1 MASNVI
7 PELDIT
13 WFKDDKRLKDLK
25 KSGDLAKWKA
35 GVDALDNSF
44 KNLNVIVSTDEFSK
58 KTDWTPDTKLVV
70 LGKFYSEF
78 STEKQKFM
86 DLVTS
91 ITSMLKTKALEEL
104 LAHQKRI
111 LFGLDKAVE
120 LWTTNNAALKW
131 IVKKSELLITKA
143 SIVEYGKL
151 EDKQRDILQSQAEL
165 KREINALIGQK
176 DRVSKIRQLLQRFT
190 HRLEEHRKLQQQK
203 RQLIKPLLLTL
214 QIEEADE
221 RAQEKDLLGWLSY
234 LNEREEQNARDKQSQ
249 MVHQNFDLPVASR
262 EGEERVQNVETT
274 MILSDNENEDAER
287 VAGQGNAGAIGG
299 TPAAD
304 VPTEEPNPNVGAAE
318 VSVVSPQ
325 KAFPITEE
333 PKDIMGSAR
342 KQLGSIPSSRSSRRR
357 VELEA
362 QIFEEQTEAEIRKKQ
377 QEIELK
383 RKQREMELAIAKEE
397 LELEEMTRK
406 KQLHLKMKKLE
417 IMERASS
424 GSSICSMDQ
433 SETEKAATTKDW
445 LESSRNLFNHSN
457 EDQRQPNLYVKSEE
471 QGTSYD
477 FNDDQEYVSKDPSLP
492 GKQTDVK
499 RKTIKFNPEKMFVPQ
514 TISTPAASNSP
525 LKQWQ
530 RNQPLATTSFGALP
544 AVMSPMKLPKLVLD
558 KFAGDPLEWP
568 EWSGQFLATVDQAGV
583 PDSVKMNYL
592 KTLVTGRAKSS
603 IDGMGYSGGMYQ
615 VAWQTLEQDF
625 GRPELVVNA
634 QLKRIH
640 SYGFIKSHDS
650 VDIIKYSQVVSGCVN
665 VLTQY
670 GYESDIASESVL
682 NSAVRKLPIE
692 LKNKWLSHLQR
703 FDPTYKS
710 LRVFSAWLKNIAQV
724 QENIRLQ
731 FGNAGDKTKST
742 TNKDKPKTTS
752 FAAST
757 DSSTKGKPS
766 CPLKDGEHKLWQC
779 ELFKNMKLAERYETV
794 KKYNLCFS
802 CLSSGHRIGQCKS
815 NRLCGKNGCGKHHNR
830 LLHSEEKPDSSKME
844 SKGADGEQPNPVAIA
859 NSCSGSL
866 QIVALRLSHGN
877 KSCDTLAICDTGS
890 TLSFVDATLKK
901 ELQAQGTGLT
911 LNIAGINGT
920 KQMQSEKVKLEITTP
935 TARETVLFHVHPSM
949 FLGNK
954 SYDYHSIK
962 QKYKHLDVLPNAVF
976 DLSKVKVVLG
986 QDNYHLLYPV
996 EYKKGHKNEPWAV
1009 RNKLGW
1015 TLSGPLPKHEVANV
1029 ASATSHLASE
1039 DSELSVQL
1047 KSWFSMES
1055 YATRVNVSGRS
1066 KDDKRA
1072 LAQLE
1077 QTTKLVDGRYEVGL
1091 PWAEDNPRIENNYFS
1106 AHSQFCS
1113 LERRLEK
1120 DLSLKA
1126 RYRDTIKVD
1135 LENEYV
1141 RKLDE
1146 EELGETKDET
1156 QWYVP
1161 HHPVI
1166 NPHKPEKV
1174 RRVCNAAAK
1183 FRGTSLNDMLLT
1195 GPDLLQNLVGIIF
1208 RFREH
1213 PIALTADIEAMFLQV
1228 KVPPQDCKVLRFLWR
1243 NNPSDPISVY
1253 EYTRHIFGA
1262 KSSPT
1267 CANFALQ
1274 RNAKDNEKDHPM
1286 AAKIIQRNFYMDD
1299 FAKSVETEE
1308 EARFVYQDVRETL
1321 RLGGFNLLKWICNSE
1336 AVCNSIPEK
1345 DRSDAVNKTFEA
1357 EPHTS
1362 SLLGL
1367 QWKVEA
1373 DELEVCR
1380 GADKEV
1386 PVKITQR
1393 AVLSFVA
1400 SVFDP
1405 LGLFAPFTMRMRMLL
1420 KTIWAKT
1427 GQQWDQEIDIDDQ
1440 TVFLTWANE
1449 LNQLPSSPL
1458 RRRYFMSQFD
1468 KVDLH
1473 IFSDASLESMCIVA
1487 YIRALTPSGTE
1498 VSFVTGKCRIA
1509 PMKQQTI
1516 PKLEL
1521 QAALYSVR
1529 LRQLIEKEHD
1539 IKMDS
1544 VTHWTDSM
1552 TVLRW
1557 LHAAHKKQQV
1567 FVANRVG
1574 EILDQSTVDEWRHV
1588 KGSMN
1593 PADIGTRGVTL
1604 EQLRESEWLNGPA
1617 WLQDEPEN
1625 WPEQQLVEHE
1635 DEQTWTIASRE
1646 SILDWTRFS
1655 QFKRLLNM
1663 LVYCRRIKNKRR
1675 GPLMPDEL
1683 NSAELTILQLS
1694 QRESYPELYE
1704 KLIKSSGKPA
1714 KNDLAKL
1721 CPFLDK
1727 QGTIRLKGRLNK
1739 SMLPDE
1745 TKHPILLSAKHP
1757 AIILFLRQAHVDNHH
1772 EGTEHV
1778 RNILQQQYWI
1788 TGLRN
1793 ALRRI
1798 KYSCVQCRK
1807 AASQPFQPHMA
1818 DLPKERVQQNVY
1830 PFSNTGVD
1838 YFGPFEVTFFRK
1850 TVKYWCCLFT
1860 CLVTRAVH
1868 IEVVNGLDTD
1878 ACMMAITRFMARRG
1892 KPLKIISDNG
1902 TNFVGAAREFK
1913 ECFGQWNQDALS
1925 EILAK
1930 QRVVWQFN
1938 PPGAPHFG
1946 GIWERLVRSCKKS
1959 MIAILGSRR
1968 LTLPVLT
1975 TTMCLVEQT
1984 LNSRPLT
1991 PVSDDP
1997 EDLEALTPNHFLLG
2011 RPAIS
2016 EPLFPDAS
2024 RYVNCRKL
2032 YRVSQAYHEMI
2043 WKRWAHDYL
2052 PKWNVRPKWGSNDGR
2067 ALQVGD
2073 LVWVI
2078 DESVKRCK
2086 NQMARVLDVFPG
2098 SDGVVRSA
2106 KIQTSNGIFV
2116 RPAVKLAP
2124 LLDDCFQR
2132 ENRAGDVGARD

>member
-424 GSSICSMDQ
+424 RSSIRSMDH

-544 AVMSPMKLPKLVLD
+544 AVMSPLKLPKLVLD

-1091 PWAEDNPRIENNYFS
+1091 PWAEDNPKIENNYFS

-1604 EQLRESEWLNGPA
+1604 EQLRESEWLHGPA

-1745 TKHPILLSAKHP
+1745 TKHPILSAKHP
-1757 AIILFLRQAHVDNHH
+1757 AIVLLVRQAHVDNHH

-1913 ECFGQWNQDALS
+1913 ECFSEWNQDAIS
-1925 EILAK
+1925 ENLAK

-2032 YRVSQAYHEMI
+2032 YKASQAYHEMI
-2043 WKRWAHDYL
+2043 WKRWARDYL
-2052 PKWNVRPKWGSNDGR
+2052 PQWNVRPKWGSNDVR